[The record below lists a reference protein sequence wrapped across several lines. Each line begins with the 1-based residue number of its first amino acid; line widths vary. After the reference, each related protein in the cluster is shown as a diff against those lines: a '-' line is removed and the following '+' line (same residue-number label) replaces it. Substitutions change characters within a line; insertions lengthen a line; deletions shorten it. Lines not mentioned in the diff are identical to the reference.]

1 MKQRPRSLDSFSWY
15 GSLYQY
21 SRPVGDD
28 EEEEP
33 ELGPD
38 GDLVSAMITTA
49 LVPRFCRIIEGG
61 GLDPYSA
68 KDIRRLVDLFE
79 EIEVSVDKQN
89 QKFEVS
95 LIVRPRSHDPRAN
108 APMLAAPQVCLHRFQ
123 RGGHRD
129 RDSA

>member
-1 MKQRPRSLDSFSWY
+1 M
-15 GSLYQY
+15 YQY
-21 SRPVGDD
+21 SRPIGDD

-49 LVPRFCRIIEGG
+49 LIPRFCRIIEGG

-95 LIVRPRSHDPRAN
+95 LLAPPRPRRTQKLTRSR
-108 APMLAAPQVCLHRFQ
+108 
-123 RGGHRD
+123 
-129 RDSA
+129 

>member
-1 MKQRPRSLDSFSWY
+1 MYARCSCRKKGANEGGTEQRPRSLDSFSWY
-15 GSLYQY
+15 GSLYKY
-21 SRPVGDD
+21 SHPSDD
-28 EEEEP
+28 VEEEEP

-49 LVPRFCRIIEGG
+49 LIPRFCRIIEGG

-68 KDIRRLVDLFE
+68 KDIRRLVDLAE

-95 LIVRPRSHDPRAN
+95 LLGRLYAGI
-108 APMLAAPQVCLHRFQ
+108 
-123 RGGHRD
+123 RGLMH
-129 RDSA
+129 SL